1 MSLKSDDDGIVKHF
15 VRLSN
20 GKVLCIEEVN
30 EGLIFGQHLPD
41 DGEQTWVCG
50 INEFGVQ
57 AFNYS
62 SEAGDAL
69 IEGLKIT
76 VKEKQDES

>member
-20 GKVLCIEEVN
+20 GEVLCIEEAKT
-30 EGLIFGQHLPD
+30 ELIMGRHLPD
-41 DGEQTWVCG
+41 DGIQVWVCS

-57 AFNYS
+57 SFSYA
-62 SEAGDAL
+62 SEASDAL
-69 IEGLKIT
+69 VEGLKDT
-76 VKEKQDES
+76 VKEEQDES